1 MAKVGL
7 QLYTIKDE
15 TAKDFFGTIR
25 TVGRMGYDG
34 VEFAGYFGAAAKD
47 LKKVLAESGLKAAGS
62 ILTLEEFEKDLAG
75 VLAYGK
81 EVGCPAMLVPGI
93 WGDNVSTA
101 DGVRRSADRMN
112 RIAAACKKLGM
123 KFLFHIHGTEFADLG
138 GRTPMDILLE
148 RCDPALVNFEADVY
162 WIEHA
167 GVDAVQFLKQH
178 GKRCPYIHCKD
189 FKDRTTKRDVEV
201 GAGAI
206 DMRGVV
212 RQARR
217 DGAEWFIVEQEAF
230 DMPPMESAV
239 ISLRNLRRLVT
250 ER

>member
-1 MAKVGL
+1 
-7 QLYTIKDE
+7 
-15 TAKDFFGTIR
+15 
-25 TVGRMGYDG
+25 
-34 VEFAGYFGAAAKD
+34 
-47 LKKVLAESGLKAAGS
+47 
-62 ILTLEEFEKDLAG
+62 
-75 VLAYGK
+75 
-81 EVGCPAMLVPGI
+81 
-93 WGDNVSTA
+93 
-101 DGVRRSADRMN
+101 
-112 RIAAACKKLGM
+112 
-123 KFLFHIHGTEFADLG
+123 
-138 GRTPMDILLE
+138 MDILLE